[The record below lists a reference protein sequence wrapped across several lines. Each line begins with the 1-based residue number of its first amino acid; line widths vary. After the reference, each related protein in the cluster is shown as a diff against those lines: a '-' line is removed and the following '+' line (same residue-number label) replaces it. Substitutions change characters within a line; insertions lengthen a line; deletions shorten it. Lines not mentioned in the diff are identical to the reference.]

1 MQFFPT
7 CVSFFYHLITKG
19 RITKGSSASWHCPQ
33 SVCRVLGS
41 ERWRSCVCVS
51 VCVCTYLSCVG
62 GGARALWGEAL
73 PPSLPSPRPI
83 QPEHPQMH
91 TLTGSRAL
99 KTQFHF
105 PIHKYLCK
113 SGHSKPNH
121 LPMSHTKCEDT
132 WITRMPPQ
140 LKILEWVAIS
150 FSRGIFPTQGS
161 NLGLLHCRLML
172 RLNHQRSPES
182 KF

>member
-1 MQFFPT
+1 M
-7 CVSFFYHLITKG
+7 KG
-19 RITKGSSASWHCPQ
+19 HWP
-33 SVCRVLGS
+33 CRNVARCFRYWWGGGAHGGPRRMGPGAQAT
-41 ERWRSCVCVS
+41 ERSLLCGCDTGTGEAAEAWRSCVCVS

-73 PPSLPSPRPI
+73 PPSLPSPCPI

-132 WITRMPPQ
+132 
-140 LKILEWVAIS
+140 
-150 FSRGIFPTQGS
+150 
-161 NLGLLHCRLML
+161 
-172 RLNHQRSPES
+172 
-182 KF
+182 